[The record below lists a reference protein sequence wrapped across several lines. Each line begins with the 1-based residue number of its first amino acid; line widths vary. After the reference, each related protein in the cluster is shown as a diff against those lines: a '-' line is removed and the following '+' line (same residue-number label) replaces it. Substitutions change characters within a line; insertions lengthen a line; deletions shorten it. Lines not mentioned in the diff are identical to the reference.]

1 MNASLLNNMSVD
13 ELERLHNDDPFNIDI
28 AQALIKKQAALIAL
42 SVLRSEVLETW
53 VTREEYEALELT
65 NDQQEEEIESL
76 KAQIN
81 QLLEDTFLG

>member
-13 ELERLHNDDPFNIDI
+13 ELERLHHADTSDIEI
-28 AQALIKKQAALIAL
+28 AQTLIKKQAALIAL

-53 VTREEYEALELT
+53 VTREDYEALELA
-65 NDQQEEEIESL
+65 NDQLVEEIESL

-81 QLLEDTFLG
+81 QLLEDNFLG

>member
-13 ELERLHNDDPFNIDI
+13 ELERLHNDDPSDLDV

-53 VTREEYEALELT
+53 VAREDYEALELA
-65 NDQQEEEIESL
+65 NDQQKEEIESL
-76 KAQIN
+76 KAQLD
-81 QLLEDTFLG
+81 QLLEDNFHG